1 MAQSLSKI
9 LIHTV
14 FSTKER
20 QPFLADRELRDET
33 HRYLGG
39 ILNSLECQSLA
50 VGGVADHV
58 HLLSTLA
65 RTCTAADMVKEVKR
79 VSSAWLKKKSKSLEQ
94 FAWQTGYGVFSIG
107 ESQVPAV
114 KRYIANQD
122 EHHRR
127 ASFQDEFREMLMLY
141 GVEFDERYVWE

>member
-20 QPFLADRELRDET
+20 QPYLADRELRDEV

-39 ILNSLECQSLA
+39 ILNRLECQA
-50 VGGVADHV
+50 IAIGGVADHV
-58 HLLSTLA
+58 HLLSTLS

-79 VSSAWLKKKSKSLEQ
+79 ISSAWLKTKAKALEP

-114 KRYIANQD
+114 KKYIAIQE
-122 EHHRR
+122 EHHSR
-127 ASFQDEFREMLMLY
+127 ASFQDEFREMLTLY
-141 GVEFDERYVWE
+141 GIEFDERYVWD